1 MKNFSIIIPIYNE
14 SGSIFKLV
22 EEIYNEF
29 KNKSPEIVIVND
41 GSNDDFDKIKS
52 PRYKKVKDRKSPR
65 KSRQMYGNVNRDI
78 RSIEQPY
85 LCNGWRW
92 AKSSL

>member
-41 GSNDDFDKIKS
+41 GSNDDFDKKIKS
-52 PRYKKVKDRKSPR
+52 PRYKKVK
-65 KSRQMYGNVNRDI
+65 
-78 RSIEQPY
+78 IEK
-85 LCNGWRW
+85 LKKWSN
-92 AKSSL
+92 LINE